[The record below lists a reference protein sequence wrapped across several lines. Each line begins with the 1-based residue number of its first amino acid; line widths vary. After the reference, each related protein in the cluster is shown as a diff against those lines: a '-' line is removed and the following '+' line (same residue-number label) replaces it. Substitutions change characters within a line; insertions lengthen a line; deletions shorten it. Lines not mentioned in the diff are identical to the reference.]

1 VKQIKML
8 ILVWVVMLTVVFEV
22 VGMRSAN
29 AEMFYDRFDGAAIDE
44 SKWVVLTGPPR
55 FHQYGGPFDPWG
67 YWETPSGNP
76 PYGTVSVN
84 NSWCSLLNDY
94 SAVFPYVVS
103 KTNPFPEAD
112 NFTLEF
118 RMKYDISN
126 PHGTGFTVRYADS
139 DNPLTNSIFSV
150 WQDSSSTFYLTID
163 LFGIR
168 WQGALSDTSEHIYT
182 LKYTDGK
189 YIALI
194 DGNEIIG
201 PITSSMRPNQI
212 WFGNPIW
219 AWWGWSYWTTL
230 SVDYVRVEVM
240 AVNVNIDIKPGSFPN
255 AIKLQDTGNI
265 PVAIFSTSTF
275 DAANIDVATL
285 ELNGAGV
292 RIVNGKGL
300 QYSFDDVNGD
310 GLMDLVVHFDRGT
323 LELTVGDTSA
333 TVTGTTQDGRQIQG
347 TDSVVVIE

>member
-1 VKQIKML
+1 M
-8 ILVWVVMLTVVFEV
+8 
-22 VGMRSAN
+22 
-29 AEMFYDRFDGAAIDE
+29 
-44 SKWVVLTGPPR
+44 P
-55 FHQYGGPFDPWG
+55 
-67 YWETPSGNP
+67 
-76 PYGTVSVN
+76 
-84 NSWCSLLNDY
+84 
-94 SAVFPYVVS
+94 
-103 KTNPFPEAD
+103 
-112 NFTLEF
+112 
-118 RMKYDISN
+118 
-126 PHGTGFTVRYADS
+126 
-139 DNPLTNSIFSV
+139 
-150 WQDSSSTFYLTID
+150 ID